1 MEILRRPVERTHK
14 AMSSPIDTTE
24 LLGRLNDREEQEMG
38 YPAIDDYEDYIDFA
52 ATDVLHGWRDDASG
66 DSSKD
71 EAMFADAFANAF
83 RVLVLEEGQQVFRR
97 TGFDKRRYVWRQ
109 TGHIVGWTVS
119 SCQDGDV
126 ASSPDGHD
134 EQTLKVYGSGRERWF
149 ATAGEAAERAREI
162 IAVAGGHLKRERVVV
177 RGIEL
182 PAPEPLE
189 IEEAA
194 MTTKGDRK

>member
-24 LLGRLNDREEQEMG
+24 LLGRLNDREEQAMG

-97 TGFDKRRYVWRQ
+97 TGFDERRYVWSR
-109 TGHIVGWTVS
+109 TGRIVGWTVS
-119 SCQDGDV
+119 SCSVEDV
-126 ASSPDGHD
+126 ASLAGND
-134 EQTLKVYGSGRERWF
+134 EQAPTVCGAGRERWF
-149 ATAGEAAERAREI
+149 AMAAEAAERAREI
-162 IAVAGGHLKRERVVV
+162 ASVAGEHLKRERVVV